1 MEKEKKRITI
11 TIPLDQ
17 EAELEELRNEK
28 FKDKSNSEL
37 LRTLMREGLE
47 VFDKQELETKNIR

>member
-47 VFDKQELETKNIR
+47 VSDKQELETKNIR